1 MSSLSLRRPPP
12 VQRHL
17 LLTGG
22 PVAAPIPLASAQ
34 PQSTRRKDRVTYTH
48 QSFKIDLT
56 QVTPSTTSTA
66 TSSEL
71 LHELEIEFAD
81 SAELMRLAKVRTRGT
96 GAAWSGQEG
105 ELFDELVRVFVNNVR
120 ILIRNAGS

>member
-1 MSSLSLRRPPP
+1 MSYS
-12 VQRHL
+12 
-17 LLTGG
+17 
-22 PVAAPIPLASAQ
+22 
-34 PQSTRRKDRVTYTH
+34 H

-56 QVTPSTTSTA
+56 QVAPTGNSGPQN
-66 TSSEL
+66 EL
-71 LHELEIEFAD
+71 THELEIEFAD
-81 SAELMRLAKVRTRGT
+81 PGELMRLAKLRARGT